1 MVGGGGC
8 LKDLSPQVFHIRER
22 AEIVGRGRAGL
33 DGKGWHGAGIR
44 HSVAGSGEQA
54 TSSHATAPDGG

>member
-1 MVGGGGC
+1 MSGKERKLWVG
-8 LKDLSPQVFHIRER
+8 
-22 AEIVGRGRAGL
+22 VGQ
-33 DGKGWHGAGIR
+33 GWHGAGIR